1 MGEAT
6 RKLTKA
12 VGKAV
17 VDYGKS
23 AVKKYKRKRDPK
35 LVVAGVNPK
44 ATLGSDDFEKSEK
57 VVRKYGRAKL
67 ATGIAAGYTIGA
79 TEAPSKVWDGAKYTY
94 NALTEKKARD
104 SKKGS
109 TTTTKPAASSST
121 NAKKVA
127 ANKVKVEANKV
138 TQARKQQM
146 AATAQKN
153 MASAAVQRATTNKA
167 KLAANKAKVA
177 ANSKEIAAAKAKAA
191 ANKKK
196 VAANTARYKK

>member
-1 MGEAT
+1 MANGAG
-6 RKLTKA
+6 RKAAKA
-12 VGKAV
+12 IY
-17 VDYGKS
+17 DLGKS
-23 AVKKYKRKRDPK
+23 AVKKYKDKRDPK
-35 LVVAGVNPK
+35 LLVAKIDPK
-44 ATLGSDDFEKSEK
+44 QKLGTPEFEGSEK
-57 VVRKYGRAKL
+57 AGRKFGRAKL
-67 ATGIAAGYTIGA
+67 ATGLALGYTAAETGA
-79 TEAPSKVWDGAKYTY
+79 LGKVWDGTKYVY
-94 NALTEKKARD
+94 KAVTEKKARD
-104 SKKGS
+104 SAKSGAK
-109 TTTTKPAASSST
+109 TTAKPAAAASST

-138 TQARKQQM
+138 TQARKEQM

-153 MASAAVQRATTNKA
+153 MAAAKVQRATTNKE